1 MKTETKDTNETEVNP
16 TRADLLA
23 ENERLRGE
31 LTDLIRLLKRNR
43 IRYSSGRMMPE
54 VEQQIYIDNAT
65 AALNP
70 LKP

>member
-1 MKTETKDTNETEVNP
+1 MKTEFKDSNEIETKP

-23 ENERLRGE
+23 ENERLRAE
-31 LTDLIRLLKRNR
+31 LTSIVRLLQRNR
-43 IRYSSGRMMPE
+43 IRYTSGRMMPE
-54 VEQQIYIDNAT
+54 IEQQIYIDEAT